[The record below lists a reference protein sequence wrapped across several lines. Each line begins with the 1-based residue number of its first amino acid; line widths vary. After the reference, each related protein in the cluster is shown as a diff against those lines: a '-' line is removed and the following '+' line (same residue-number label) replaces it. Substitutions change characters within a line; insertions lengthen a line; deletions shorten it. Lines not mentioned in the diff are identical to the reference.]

1 MANPLLLNIPEQHQE
16 KAEKIR
22 TYLILARGGAPFLSG
37 ADCNILV
44 KWLDENIS
52 IAAITTAIDRVAAR
66 RRAKRVRSRMSLNV
80 CKGELKKI
88 LGHKTKTPKALK
100 KIKNIGL
107 DGLAKR
113 FNAMDVP
120 PRLFSLKS
128 QLIQTMTQ
136 LAEKQCTAEELANQA
151 IQACCDFHEQAWQL
165 SEHLHEGLQEQAET
179 ELLSL
184 RNLLGEQ
191 HWREMVEEVMRDK
204 LRSQFPL
211 ISAQSIWNAINLS
224 EKGA

>member
-1 MANPLLLNIPEQHQE
+1 MSNPLLLDIPEHHQE
-16 KAEKIR
+16 KAENIR
-22 TYLILARGGAPFLSG
+22 AYLVLVRGGAPFLSG
-37 ADCNILV
+37 ADSTLLIR
-44 KWLDENIS
+44 WLDEDIS

-88 LGHKTKTPKALK
+88 LGHKTKTPKNLK
-100 KIKNIGL
+100 EIKNVGL
-107 DGLAKR
+107 DGLVESIR
-113 FNAMDVP
+113 SLHVP
-120 PRLFSLKS
+120 KELLALKTELCRKLS
-128 QLIQTMTQ
+128 ALS
-136 LAEKQCTAEELANQA
+136 KEEGPTEPIANKA
-151 IQACCDFHEQAWQL
+151 IQACRDFHEKAWLQSTEQHEKLQIQSEEEL
-165 SEHLHEGLQEQAET
+165 SSLQ
-179 ELLSL
+179 
-184 RNLLGEQ
+184 NLLGAQ